1 MIEERKLPS
10 AITRASCLSHWI
22 VLPLLLLV
30 SGTTAQAEER
40 LWLTRNG
47 EPGATLIGGGQD
59 EYAVE
64 RLQRW
69 FAERANVAL
78 RTAPADP
85 ARIPAAGTVILLGSA
100 ASNPMVAQLSQV
112 LGLNLDPSDLTEQ
125 GYVARR
131 LEHEGRQW
139 LILAGGGR
147 DGVIHA
153 VADLM
158 NLHLNAADGD
168 VWVGALN
175 TRQVPCLK
183 YRWFWNWDNRMEWG
197 GGGSVVLVPASV
209 EGGSV
214 STKSTAAFLTDC
226 KRCIDYMAD
235 HKFNG
240 LILWGLLRD
249 SHGGLEAAQEVCR
262 YAARRGVR
270 ILPGVGTSGYNGYY
284 YEGKNRFNIDH
295 WLAQHPHLR
304 AVKEDGAP
312 YAALCPSK
320 PANIRWLD
328 DGAEWL
334 FENLEIGG
342 VNLEMGDFLVCYC
355 QGCRQARA
363 AIESSEPDYY
373 KDMALSHS
381 ATLEKMRR
389 LAPHAWL
396 SYATYTGYTKLME
409 TAPPAFLSMI
419 PDSSICQWTLT
430 GMARNWP
437 ADVCPTAKH
446 NIRYLHWTNRS
457 TQTENDF
464 YLQRIHDIC
473 RKAAAAGLEGIDTY
487 GELGADRL
495 NVELAYLAWEAFL
508 WQPEM
513 TMDQFAQRYLGRLY
527 GGAAA
532 ARELARLVPTIRTR
546 NLRSDASNMAQA
558 IRMAQAARELSTPSG
573 LQRWDKL
580 IANLQR
586 THDALQ
592 ERYEGPMARAGRKI
606 PVLSV
611 TASDEDE
618 KRRYLAQNAIDSRID
633 EPKDCWLTQA
643 ITPEKANQPRT
654 EWLELRLAKPTKIN
668 RVAIFHQIDRR
679 YSRALD
685 YAVSIRRDGKWKPVV
700 TVKDNAHIGWVG
712 HAFDEVTTSAIR
724 LVITRATHWQRM
736 GLGEIEILM
745 SQEK

>member
-1 MIEERKLPS
+1 M
-10 AITRASCLSHWI
+10 
-22 VLPLLLLV
+22 
-30 SGTTAQAEER
+30 
-40 LWLTRNG
+40 WLARDG
-47 EPGATLIGGGQD
+47 KACATLVGSGQD

-69 FAERANVAL
+69 FPEQANVTL
-78 RTAPADP
+78 DTAPADP
-85 ARIPAAGTVILLGSA
+85 ARIPTTGTTILLGSA
-100 ASNPMVAQLSQV
+100 ASNPLVAEFGQR

-125 GYVARR
+125 GYVAHRAE
-131 LEHEGRQW
+131 LDGRQW
-139 LILAGGGR
+139 LLLAGGGR

-168 VWVGALN
+168 VWIDTLS
-175 TRQVPCLK
+175 TRQIPRFK

-197 GGGSVVLVPASV
+197 GGGSVVSVPASV
-209 EGGSV
+209 EGGST

-226 KRCIDYMAD
+226 KRSIDYMAD

-240 LILWGLLRD
+240 LIVWGLLRD
-249 SHGGLEAAQEVCR
+249 SHGGLKAAQEVCR
-262 YAARRGVR
+262 YATRRGVR

-284 YEGKNRFNIDH
+284 YEGKNCFNIDH
-295 WLAQHPHLR
+295 WLAQNPHLR
-304 AVKEDGAP
+304 AVKEDGTP
-312 YAALCPSK
+312 YGALCPSN
-320 PANIRWLD
+320 PANMRWLD

-355 QGCRQARA
+355 QDCREARA
-363 AIESSEPDYY
+363 AIRSSEPDYY

-381 ATLEKMRR
+381 VTLEKMRR

-396 SYATYTGYTKLME
+396 SYATYTGYTKQME
-409 TAPPAFLSMI
+409 TAPPAFLAMI

-437 ADVCPTAKH
+437 AEARPTAKH
-446 NIRYLHWTNRS
+446 NIGYLHWCNRS
-457 TQTENDF
+457 TQTEDDF
-464 YLQRIHDIC
+464 YVQRIRDVC

-513 TMDQFAQRYLGRLY
+513 TMDQFAEGYVARLY
-527 GGAAA
+527 GGATA
-532 ARELARLVPTIRTR
+532 ARELTKLIPMIRTR
-546 NLRSDASNMAQA
+546 NLRSDANNMAQA
-558 IRMAQAARELSTPSG
+558 IRMAQAARALSAPAG
-573 LQRWDKL
+573 YERWDKL
-580 IANLQR
+580 IDNLQH
-586 THDALQ
+586 THDALE

-606 PVLSV
+606 PVVSV
-611 TASDEDE
+611 AASDEDE
-618 KRRYLAQNAIDSRID
+618 KRGYLAGNAIDGRTD
-633 EPKDCWLTQA
+633 EPKGCWLTQA
-643 ITPEKANQPRT
+643 ITPDQANQPRT
-654 EWLELRLAKPTKIN
+654 EWLELQLAKPTKIN

-679 YSRALD
+679 YSRSLD
-685 YAVSIRRDGKWKPVV
+685 YIVSVRRDGKWTPVV
-700 TVKDNAHIGWVG
+700 TVKDNPRIGWVG
-712 HAFDEVTTSAIR
+712 HPFDEVTTDAIR
-724 LVITRATHWQRM
+724 VVITRATHWQRM

-745 SQEK
+745 SQQR